1 MRTDNAL
8 GSGREGARAL
18 SPRTRL
24 SDRIP
29 TLVLGLAA
37 LLLLGLVGYPLLW
50 LLLGALGVPGDISLT
65 HFTRA
70 YTRSGNAEPLKN
82 TLVLAFGCGLLSV
95 LLGVPLAWATARTNM
110 PLRRTIQAFVALAY
124 ITPPYLTALA
134 YIILLGP
141 NAGHFNRLLTWLFG
155 LEDGPLNVFTMGG
168 VIFVIALHVFA
179 FPYFLTYSALQAL
192 DAPLEESAQMLG
204 AGRWTVARRVT
215 LPLVAP
221 AITGGALL
229 AAVESMA
236 LFGPQAFLGLP
247 AQLVF
252 LPTRIYGLLGSYPPR
267 WGDASALSLIL
278 VLLTVVG
285 LFVQRGY
292 LERRSFVTVSGRGV
306 RTQRL
311 TLGAWRWPLL
321 AFCLMVVFF
330 AAIAPVGV
338 LVAAAFSKSWIDPL
352 TLSNLTLAN
361 FREALFDDQV
371 AVRGIV
377 NSFKLAIGAA
387 CIATILGL
395 FVAYIDLR
403 TKARG
408 RRLLDYLAI
417 LPLGLPGTV
426 LAVGVLLAFIRPPF
440 QIYGTIWIL
449 LVAYVARFIPL
460 AVRSANSALR
470 QVDPSLEEAA
480 RITGASWL
488 RTIRSILLPM
498 VRPGLLAAWLL
509 VFIPALGELS
519 ATILLYSSGT
529 ETIAVAIFRLR
540 DLGQLEVVSALSV
553 FTIAVILV
561 ISLVL
566 HSLASRG
573 GSPVATETQAG

>member
-1 MRTDNAL
+1 M
-8 GSGREGARAL
+8 
-18 SPRTRL
+18 
-24 SDRIP
+24 
-29 TLVLGLAA
+29 VLGLAA
-37 LLLLGLVGYPLLW
+37 LLLLLLVGYPLAW
-50 LLLGALGVPGDISLT
+50 LILGAFGAPDDFNLT
-65 HFTRA
+65 HFARA
-70 YTRSGNAEPLKN
+70 YTRSGNVEPLKN
-82 TLVLAFGCGLLSV
+82 TLLLAFGCGVLSV
-95 LLGVPLAWATARTNM
+95 LLGVPLAWATARTDM
-110 PLRRTIQAFVALAY
+110 PMRRVIQGLVALSY

-155 LEDGPLNVFTMGG
+155 VEDGPINVFSMGG
-168 VIFVIALHVFA
+168 IIFVIALHVFA

-204 AGRWTVARRVT
+204 AGRWTVARHVT

-278 VLLTVVG
+278 VLFTVVG

-311 TLGAWRWPLL
+311 SLGPWRWPLL
-321 AFCLMVVFF
+321 SFCLLVVFF

-338 LVAAAFSKSWIDPL
+338 LVAAAFSKSWVEPL
-352 TLSNLTLAN
+352 TFANLTLAN
-361 FREALFDDQV
+361 FREALFSDQV

-377 NSFKLAIGAA
+377 NSFKLATGAA
-387 CIATILGL
+387 FIAVSLGL
-395 FVAYIDLR
+395 FIAYIDLR
-403 TKARG
+403 TTARG

-426 LAVGVLLAFIRPPF
+426 MAVGILLAFIRPPF

-460 AVRSANSALR
+460 AVRSANAALR
-470 QVDPSLEEAA
+470 QIDPSLEEAA
-480 RITGASWL
+480 RITGASWP
-488 RTIRSILLPM
+488 RTIRSVLLPM

-540 DLGQLEVVSALSV
+540 DLGQLEVVSALSI
-553 FTIAVILV
+553 FTIAVILIV
-561 ISLVL
+561 SLLL
-566 HSLASRG
+566 HSVASRG
-573 GSPVATETQAG
+573 GSPVATDTQVR